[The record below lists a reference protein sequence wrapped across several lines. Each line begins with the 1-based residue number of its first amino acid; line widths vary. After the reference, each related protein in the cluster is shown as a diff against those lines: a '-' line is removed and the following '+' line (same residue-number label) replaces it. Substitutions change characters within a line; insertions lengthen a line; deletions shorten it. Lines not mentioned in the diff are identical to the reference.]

1 MSRSGPAVVALAAAC
16 ALAACGGG
24 GGGGRDGGG
33 GGEAKF
39 DPGPAEITKPGTVLV
54 LGQRAFVRYAG
65 LGAKNEPTVNTT
77 LGVTVQKVDEGSSS
91 DIEGLG
97 ESTVPWYVHVEYE
110 NHGKAAIAVAGGARG
125 RFRIVGS
132 DGEDYD
138 TAGVIAI
145 GGEFDRC
152 PRADAQATLSAQKA
166 IADCAIFAVT
176 KGVTPREVRFVGDYA
191 VQQKPVGWRVE

>member
-1 MSRSGPAVVALAAAC
+1 M
-16 ALAACGGG
+16 
-24 GGGGRDGGG
+24 
-33 GGEAKF
+33 
-39 DPGPAEITKPGTVLV
+39 LV

-65 LGAKNEPTVNTT
+65 LGAKNEPTASTT

-110 NHGKAAIAVAGGARG
+110 NHGKAAIAVAGGTRG

-138 TAGVIAI
+138 TTGVVTIR
-145 GGEFDRC
+145 GEFDRC
-152 PRADAQATLSAQKA
+152 PRADAGATLSPQDA

-176 KGVTPREVRFVGDYA
+176 KGVSPREVRFVGDYA
-191 VQQKPVGWRVE
+191 VQQKPVGWKVE